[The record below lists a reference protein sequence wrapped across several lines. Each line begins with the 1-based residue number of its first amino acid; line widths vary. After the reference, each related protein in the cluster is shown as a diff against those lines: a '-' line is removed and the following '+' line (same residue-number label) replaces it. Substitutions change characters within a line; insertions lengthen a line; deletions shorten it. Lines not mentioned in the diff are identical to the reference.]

1 MKNPQKQKP
10 ISKNPKEKLK
20 TKQMKV
26 FQRTLLMDK
35 TSMRY
40 FEEED
45 VLHIVV
51 GDGEEARS
59 IELGSNITVELD
71 SNDQMIGVEIL
82 HASAFLRDT
91 VLDSVHA
98 KTLKMLELTPA

>member
-1 MKNPQKQKP
+1 
-10 ISKNPKEKLK
+10 
-20 TKQMKV
+20 
-26 FQRTLLMDK
+26 MDK

-59 IELGSNITVELD
+59 IELSPNITVELD
-71 SNDQMIGVEIL
+71 GNDQMIGVEIL
-82 HASAFLRDT
+82 HASTFMRDA
-91 VLDSVHA
+91 VLDSVQA
-98 KTLKMLELTPA
+98 KTLKMLDIAPA